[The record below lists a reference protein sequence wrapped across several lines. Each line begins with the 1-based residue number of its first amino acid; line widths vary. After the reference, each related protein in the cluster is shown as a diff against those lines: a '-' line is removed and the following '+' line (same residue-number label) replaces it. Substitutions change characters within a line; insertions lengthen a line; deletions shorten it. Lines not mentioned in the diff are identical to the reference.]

1 MKKTFTFARILL
13 FSLLLCGMASCDE
26 NDDDIF
32 RELVRYQWV
41 GDLGFS
47 DSYGEPLESGL
58 LFDANGFGDDEQC
71 YFGDDRIFATLPF
84 RWNLY
89 DGVLELDY
97 GNHYPLLEIAGILFT
112 RDGLEGTLYVDG
124 RYDGAIRLYRY

>member
-13 FSLLLCGMASCDE
+13 FSLLLCGLASCDE
-26 NDDDIF
+26 SDDDIF

-58 LFDANGFGDDEQC
+58 LFYTNGSGEDEQC
-71 YFGDDRIFATLPF
+71 YFGDKYIFTTLPF
-84 RWNLY
+84 RWKLY
-89 DGVLELDY
+89 GGVLELDY
-97 GNHYPLLEIAGILFT
+97 GNHYPLLEITGILFT

-124 RYDGAIRLYRY
+124 RYDGPVRLYRY